1 MKELLTIVKVGG
13 AVLENPGK
21 LSIFLKGFT
30 SIEGKKILIHGG
42 GKTATKF
49 ADKLGVKSKMID
61 GRRITDDEIL
71 DVVIMTYGGLINKK
85 LVAQLSVLGVKSVG
99 ITGAD
104 NNSILSS
111 KRPEING
118 IDYGWVGDI
127 EEVNTLAF
135 EAFFDTNTVP
145 IVAPLTSDGNGNL
158 LNTNADTIASEIAR
172 AFAQK
177 FNVSLNF
184 VFDLN
189 GLREDISDETSLI
202 KSIDQIRYQELKEN
216 GVISNGMIPKL
227 DNAFATISGGVSHVR
242 LLNVEAL
249 FKLSNPNFDDYT
261 IIR

>member
-1 MKELLTIVKVGG
+1 MKESLTIVKVGG
-13 AVLENPGK
+13 AVLEDPGK

-61 GRRITDDEIL
+61 GRRITDDAIL
-71 DVVIMTYGGLINKK
+71 DLVIMTYGGLINKK
-85 LVAQLSVLGVKSVG
+85 LVAQLSALGVKSIG

-104 NNSILSS
+104 NNCILSS

-127 EEVNTLAF
+127 EEVSTSAF

-145 IVAPLTSDGNGNL
+145 IVAPLTCDGNGNL
-158 LNTNADTIASEIAR
+158 LNTNADTIASEIAC
-172 AFAQK
+172 AFARS

-202 KSIDQIRYQELKEN
+202 KSIDQIKYQELKKK

-227 DNAFATISGGVSHVR
+227 DNAFATISEGVSHVR

-249 FKLSNPNFDDYT
+249 SELSNPNFDDYT